1 MAALE
6 RLSTFGLRPRQRVE
20 FWNEVCSGCVP
31 AAAQPLDLDAFE
43 PWCAIG
49 SIGDLPLTEIH
60 SSPSIVEHS
69 SVHVARTR
77 EPLYSLFFQR
87 EGSSV
92 LRQAGREAHLQPGD
106 FTLLASTLP
115 YQMHFERANRM
126 LALALPAAL
135 LQRQIASPE
144 GLLAVRMGSEDNLS
158 RMLFDLVSGLWREC
172 ADPGIE
178 GVGGSLSAALLQMIG
193 GAYIRLS
200 ATGSQGS
207 GALENRR
214 FQILGYIENHLR
226 DSNLTPA
233 AIAARFKSSA
243 RSVHMLFAGG
253 PETLS
258 RYILRRRLE
267 ESAHALI
274 NPTQRARTISDVAFD
289 HGFSSSAHFC
299 KVFREHFDVTP
310 TQYRRQ
316 CGAAAGKVIGHTV
329 APKERLASFIGQSS
343 PQDVGDEHATGERFT
358 VDQRPL
364 RSQ

>member
-43 PWCAIG
+43 PWCTIG
-49 SIGDLPLTEIH
+49 SIGGLPLTEIH
-60 SSPSIVEHS
+60 SCPSIVDHN

-87 EGSSV
+87 EGTSV
-92 LRQAGREAHLQPGD
+92 LRQAGREAHLRPGD

-115 YQMHFERANRM
+115 YQLLFERANRM

-135 LQRQIASPE
+135 LERQIASPE
-144 GLLAVRMGSEDNLS
+144 GVLAVRMGGEDNLS

-172 ADPGIE
+172 AGPGIE
-178 GVGGSLSAALLQMIG
+178 GVGASLSAALLQMIG
-193 GAYIRLS
+193 GAYIRVS
-200 ATGSQGS
+200 AATPQGS
-207 GALENRR
+207 VALEHRR

-233 AIAARFKSSA
+233 AIAAQFKSSA
-243 RSVHMLFAGG
+243 RSLHMLFANG

-267 ESAHALI
+267 ESARALT
-274 NPTQRARTISDVAFD
+274 NPAQRARTISDVAFD

-299 KVFREHFDVTP
+299 KVFREHFDATP
-310 TQYRRQ
+310 TQYRSQ
-316 CGAAAGKVIGHTV
+316 CAAFADQVAGHTV
-329 APKERLASFIGQSS
+329 ATKERPPLAVEPSSSQDGSEQS
-343 PQDVGDEHATGERFT
+343 ATSECFT

>member
-20 FWNEVCSGCVP
+20 YWNEVCSGCVP
-31 AAAQPLDLDAFE
+31 ATAQPLDLDAFE
-43 PWCAIG
+43 PWCTIG
-49 SIGDLPLTEIH
+49 SIGGLPLTEIH
-60 SSPSIVEHS
+60 SCPSVVEHD

-87 EGSSV
+87 QGTSV
-92 LRQAGREAHLQPGD
+92 MRQAGREVHLHPGD

-115 YQMHFERANRM
+115 YQMLFERANRM

-135 LQRQIASPE
+135 LQRQLASPE
-144 GLLAVRMGSEDNLS
+144 GALAVRMGSEDNLS

-172 ADPGIE
+172 AAPGIE

-200 ATGSQGS
+200 AAGSQGS
-207 GALENRR
+207 LALDNRR
-214 FQILGYIENHLR
+214 FQVLGYIENHLR

-233 AIAARFKSSA
+233 SIAAQFKSSA

-267 ESAHALI
+267 ESARALT
-274 NPTQRARTISDVAFD
+274 NPAQRARTISDVAFD

-299 KVFREHFDVTP
+299 KVFREHFDLTP
-310 TQYRRQ
+310 TQYRRER
-316 CGAAAGKVIGHTV
+316 AAFPDKVTGHTV
-329 APKERLASFIGQSS
+329 ATKERPESVIGPAS
-343 PQDVGDEHATGERFT
+343 PQDVSERPAASECFT
-358 VDQRPL
+358 VEQRPL